1 MIFLKKNLRC
11 RQEQQGSALIISL
24 VFLLLLTMIGVTS
37 IQDSTLQERMA
48 GNERDRNLAFQA
60 AEAALRAGEEFLRE
74 GSPVFTASGSKGLL
88 SPDYSGVSPV
98 EDGYQWDAHSQV
110 FSGELAGL
118 QAKPR
123 YVIEWITSSVIK
135 SSDTVEV
142 ENSNF
147 YRITARAVGG
157 SGESV
162 VLLQA
167 TYKR

>member
-1 MIFLKKNLRC
+1 MTSPRKSFAIHCK
-11 RQEQQGSALIISL
+11 QQGSALIISL
-24 VFLLLLTMIGVTS
+24 VFLLLLTVIGITS

-60 AEAALRAGEEFLRE
+60 AEAALRAGEALLRE
-74 GSPVFTASGSKGLL
+74 GSPVFTESGSKGLL
-88 SPDYSGVSPV
+88 SPDYKGVSPTD
-98 EDGYQWDAHSQV
+98 ENYDWANRSQM
-110 FSGELAGL
+110 FTGGLAGL
-118 QAKPR
+118 QVSPR
-123 YVIEWITSSVIK
+123 YVIEWITTAVIK
-135 SSDTVEV
+135 PSDNPEV
-142 ENSNF
+142 ENINF